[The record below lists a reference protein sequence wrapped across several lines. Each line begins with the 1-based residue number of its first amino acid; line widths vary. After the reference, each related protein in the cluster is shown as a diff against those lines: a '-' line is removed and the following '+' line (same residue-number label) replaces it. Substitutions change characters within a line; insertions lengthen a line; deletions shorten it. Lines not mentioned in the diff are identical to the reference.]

1 MMKNYKFTI
10 SGNTYEVEIL
20 EVEGDVAKIEVNGT
34 SYLVEIHK
42 DVKSVKTPTLV
53 RPVLREPQKSIDKK
67 EGGPKLEIKAPLPG
81 IIMHVMVK
89 AGDKVTKGQK
99 LLMMEAMKMENEIK
113 AENDGEITSVKV
125 TQGQSV
131 LQDEVL
137 IEMN

>member
-1 MMKNYKFTI
+1 MKNYKFTI

-34 SYLVEIHK
+34 PYLVEIHK
-42 DVKSVKTPTLV
+42 QVRTAKTPTLV
-53 RPVLREPQKSIDKK
+53 RPVLREPQKNIDKK
-67 EGGPKLEIKAPLPG
+67 EGGPKVEIRAPLPG
-81 IIMHVMVK
+81 IIMQLMVRP
-89 AGDKVTKGQK
+89 GDRVQKGQK

-113 AENDGEITSVKV
+113 ADSDGEIISVKV
-125 TQGQSV
+125 SQGQSV